1 MKACMRRKMWSSWI
15 LLIVASA
22 LFSGISVVF
31 AMYLSWII
39 DYALPEKAGLFSKMI
54 WAGVFVLA
62 GSLCMYL
69 FYLINEQVIKN
80 KILRNLRKCLFGNI
94 YAQSIV
100 DFQKKNTAEYL
111 SQLTNDM
118 KIVEENYIE
127 PLLNVA
133 GGAVNIVISFAVIL
147 YFAPMVALVVLISVV
162 VIMVVPAALSRIL
175 QKKQEVYSRQ
185 SAVFTNR
192 TKDLL
197 SGYEEVSSV
206 GCKED
211 AKREYEEENRIY
223 TQKRLRAEGWTAA
236 SQCIS
241 QVLGMVVQTAV
252 ALTCVWYIMQG
263 KMSVGVLM
271 MLVQVMNLFIYPLT
285 GVIEAIP
292 QMRGTKPVLESME
305 SYLGEK
311 TDEKEWKFSK
321 SITLSHLNFSYDGQT
336 PILKDISLTLEK
348 GKKYVIVG
356 PSGCGKSTLLK
367 LLSGYYN
374 SYDGEILVDDK
385 AADKQ
390 EIHGLLRLCAFIHQN
405 VFLFDKTIKDNI
417 CMYQSC
423 DDRRFGDVLMRSG
436 AAKFI
441 GSEILPEQAVGEN
454 GSKLSGGQKQRI
466 AIARALFQDKPVI
479 LLDEG
484 TSALDEQTA
493 YEIEADLLKDA
504 SITLVTVTHHLN
516 EKLRHKYDQIITID
530 EGKIVSMEMM

>member
-223 TQKRLRAEGWTAA
+223 TQERLRAEGWTAA

>member
-292 QMRGTKPVLESME
+292 QMRGTKPVLKNME

-385 AADKQ
+385 AVDKQ